1 MRATLLAP
9 SVRIHPGTTALLDIE
24 VTNTED
30 VIDGISARVI
40 GLDPA
45 WVPLVQPVVTLFP
58 DTTGVLTIRFELPTS
73 CAAGESMIT
82 VHVYSTIDAGR
93 FDEHAVLLHVE
104 PVEDATLELRPSVV
118 EGGSRAEFNAVVT
131 NTGNITTE
139 FTIAAIEPTRAL
151 ECATSSPTLLVPAGE
166 SRELVL
172 HARGRRPFLG
182 QIVSR
187 NIEIVATS
195 TDLELKAT
203 ARFAQKP
210 RIPRGAITAFIL
222 LAIVLLWAIIFLF
235 VVQFMQ
241 AKDAAT
247 KAVPDT
253 WAKGTREVRVVDVVS
268 TISGRVVAA
277 STGEGQAGIT
287 VEALR
292 NQGGEFTPTASAA
305 TGDDG
310 SFALSG
316 LLPGTYKIRYS
327 AEGFQSAWHGGTD
340 EASTEQFTV
349 VPLTPIVLEPM
360 VLTGLGGTITGQIAA
375 PPGGVVGP
383 ATVTITLIPDRD
395 DQPPIVV
402 PPPPVDPVTGEFS
415 APGLQTPATYEV
427 RIERDGFAPVVT
439 RVDVRGGPPTL
450 LDTTNLSAADGSIS
464 GRVVD
469 GAGNGLGNVKVVVR
483 SGSIERSIL
492 TPTVG
497 ADAGRFTLDAL
508 PTPRTYVITFT
519 LAGYSSETM
528 AVEVGGGEPKELASP
543 VTLIGGAGTVTGTA
557 RDTSG
562 NPLGGV
568 KVVVAKGAV
577 TAETATLTTGTGPNG
592 QGSYTVSG
600 LPIPGPYTVTFSLAG
615 FQSETVLV
623 GLPVATD
630 TPAIVD
636 VQLSR
641 ATSTVAGTVLV
652 SSSTPNRNVGL
663 TVELSDGGTART
675 TITTS
680 NPAGGYSFSDVPNG
694 SYTLTVVDTGV
705 VPRSVL
711 RVVRISVSNT
721 GDNTHNISMV
731 LS

>member
-24 VTNTED
+24 VTNNED

-58 DTTGVLTIRFELPTS
+58 DTTGTLTIRFELPTS

-82 VHVYSTIDAGR
+82 VHVYSTIDPER
-93 FDEHAVLLHVE
+93 FDDHAVLLHVE
-104 PVEDATLELRPSVV
+104 PVEDASLELRPSVV
-118 EGGSRAEFNAVVT
+118 EGGSRAEFNTVVT
-131 NTGNITTE
+131 NTGNVATE
-139 FTIAAIEPTRAL
+139 FTVTAVEPTRAL
-151 ECATSSPTLLVPAGE
+151 ECAMSAPTLLVPAGE

-172 HARGRRPFLG
+172 RAHGRRPFVG

-187 NIEIVATS
+187 NIEVVATS
-195 TDLELKAT
+195 TELELKTT

-235 VVQFMQ
+235 VVQYMQ
-241 AKDAAT
+241 SKDAAT
-247 KAVPDT
+247 KAVPAT
-253 WAKGTREVRVVDVVS
+253 WEKGTREVRVVDVVS
-268 TISGRVVAA
+268 TVSGRVVAA
-277 STGEGQAGIT
+277 STGEGQPGIT

-292 NQGGEFTPTASAA
+292 NKGGTFTPMGSAA

-310 SFALSG
+310 SFALAG

-327 AEGFQSAWHGGTD
+327 AEGFATAWYGGAD
-340 EASTEQFTV
+340 EAGAEQLTV
-349 VPLTPIVLEPM
+349 VPVTPIALKDA
-360 VLTGLGGTITGQIAA
+360 VLTGLGGTIKGQIAA

-395 DQPPIVV
+395 DQPPLIV
-402 PPPPVDPVTGEFS
+402 PPPVVDPVTGEFS
-415 APGLQTPATYEV
+415 APDLQTPATYEV
-427 RIERDGFAPVVT
+427 RIEREGFAPIVT

-450 LDTTNLSAADGSIS
+450 LDTANLTAASGSIS

-469 GAGNGLGNVKVVVR
+469 GGGNGLGNVKVVVR

-492 TPTVG
+492 TPTTG
-497 ADAGRFTLDAL
+497 DTGSFTLDAL

-519 LAGYSSETM
+519 LNGYSSETM
-528 AVEVGGGEPKELASP
+528 AVDLAGGEPKQLANN
-543 VTLIGGAGTVTGTA
+543 VTLIGGAGTVTGIA
-557 RDTSG
+557 RDAAG

-577 TAETATLTTGTGPNG
+577 TAETATLTTGTGPTG
-592 QGSYTVSG
+592 QGSYSVSG

-615 FQSETVLV
+615 FQSETKLV

-630 TPAIVD
+630 TPAVVD

-641 ATSTVAGTVLV
+641 STSTVDGTVFV
-652 SSSTPNRNVGL
+652 TSSTPNRNVGL

-675 TITTS
+675 TVTTS
-680 NPAGGYSFSDVPNG
+680 NPAGGYSFADVPNG

-711 RVVRISVSNT
+711 RVVRITVSNT

>member
-24 VTNTED
+24 VVNNED

-58 DTTGVLTIRFELPTS
+58 DTSGTLTIRFELPTS

-82 VHVYSTIDAGR
+82 VHVYSTIDASR
-93 FDEHAVLLHVE
+93 FDDHAVLLHVE
-104 PVEDATLELRPSVV
+104 PVEAATMELRPSVV
-118 EGGSRAEFNAVVT
+118 EGGSRAQFTTVIT
-131 NTGNITTE
+131 NTGNIATE
-139 FTIAAIEPTRAL
+139 FTVDAVEPTRAL
-151 ECATSSPTLLVPAGE
+151 QCAMTAPTVLVPAGE

-172 HARGRRPFLG
+172 HTRGRRPLAG
-182 QIVSR
+182 QILSR
-187 NIEIVATS
+187 NIEVTATS
-195 TDLELKAT
+195 TELELKAT

-235 VVQFMQ
+235 VVQYMQ

-247 KAVPDT
+247 KAVPST
-253 WAKGTREVRVVDVVS
+253 WENGTREVRVIDVAAS
-268 TISGRVVAA
+268 MSGRVVAA
-277 STGEGQAGIT
+277 STGEGLAGIT

-292 NQGGEFTPTASAA
+292 KHGDKFESAASAA

-310 SFALSG
+310 TFALAG
-316 LLPGTYKIRYS
+316 LLPGTYKVKYS
-327 AEGFQSAWHGGTD
+327 AEGFEPTFYKGAD
-340 EASTEQFTV
+340 ETTAEE
-349 VPLTPIVLEPM
+349 VPVAPVTPVDGLDA
-360 VLTGLGGTITGQIAA
+360 VLTGLGGTIRGQIAA

-383 ATVTITLIPDRD
+383 AMVTITLIPDRE
-395 DQPPIVV
+395 DQPPMDV
-402 PPPPVDPVTGEFS
+402 PPPPVDPITGEFS

-427 RIERDGFAPVVT
+427 RIAREGFAPVVT
-439 RVDVRGGPPTL
+439 RVDLKGGPPTL
-450 LDTTNLSAADGSIS
+450 LDTANLTAASGSIS

-483 SGSIERSIL
+483 SGNIERSIL
-492 TPTVG
+492 TPTTG
-497 ADAGRFTLDAL
+497 NAGSFTLDAL

-519 LAGYSSETM
+519 LAGYSSETL
-528 AVEVGGGEPKELASP
+528 AVDVAGGEPKQLASA
-543 VTLIGGAGTVTGTA
+543 VTLVGGAGTVTGIA
-557 RDTSG
+557 SDADG

-577 TAETATLTTGTGPNG
+577 TAETATLTTGTGPTG

-600 LPIPGPYTVTFSLAG
+600 LPVPGPYTVTFTLAG
-615 FQSETVLV
+615 YQSETRLV

-630 TPAIVD
+630 TPAVVD
-636 VQLSR
+636 VQLARS
-641 ATSTVAGTVLV
+641 TSTVSGTVTV
-652 SSSTPNRNVGL
+652 TSSTANRSVGL
-663 TVELSDGGTART
+663 TIELSDGGTART
-675 TITTS
+675 TVTTS
-680 NPAGGYSFSDVPNG
+680 NPAGGYSFADVPNG

-711 RVVRISVSNT
+711 RVVRIVVSNT
-721 GDNTHNISMV
+721 GDNTHNIAMT
-731 LS
+731 LP